1 MRLPRLSCGVNLLA
15 ECAEAGAE
23 ETFKSQM
30 IKTARSTTAAR
41 ERAGAEPPLA
51 APNIRICIRWIRIS
65 APRCRRRPR
74 LCVICASPPIV
85 RHFLHELD
93 KVLRFRQTKGFLPQS
108 GSLVADDDDRAMVVF
123 GLDVLPDLVQ
133 SQVDILFLAREK
145 IPSGFGMEPLRI
157 LFEPRRRIRGRI
169 HTDRDEKDVFAESL
183 PEDLLYLFHGTVHER
198 AYAGARGKERV
209 DDHHLVFQHIAVE
222 SHLLAVL

>member
-157 LFEPRRRIRGRI
+157 LFEPRRRIRARI
-169 HTDRDEKDVFAESL
+169 HTDRDEKMSL
-183 PEDLLYLFHGTVHER
+183 PTRSSKASWIFSMVRFMSGHTLAQEVK
-198 AYAGARGKERV
+198 KE
-209 DDHHLVFQHIAVE
+209 LMITTLSFSI
-222 SHLLAVL
+222 SL